1 MTVTAEPRLNVAARE
16 SLGRAVDHL
25 LSLQHPDGWWK
36 GELETNVTIDAEDIF
51 LRHYLR
57 LPDVAETT
65 RRSAVWIRS
74 KQRPDGSW
82 ATFFGGPADLSTTV
96 EAYVA
101 LRIAGDPPEAA
112 HMRRAA
118 AFVRDAGCAER
129 SRVFTRMWLSLL
141 SLWSWNDVPM
151 LPPEQILLPVSAPLS
166 IYAFGC
172 WARQTIVALQIV
184 TALQPSTTVE
194 FEIPEL
200 LTHSP
205 APPHILDRTLRL
217 YERRPLGALRR

>member
-1 MTVTAEPRLNVAARE
+1 RRMDGHRLAGDDGRRGAERHRRRARGALGPRR
-16 SLGRAVDHL
+16 GRAGPRGGARVSVTVSREVEVALERGRDHL

-57 LPDVAETT
+57 LPDIAETT

-101 LRIAGDPPEAA
+101 PRVAGHP
-112 HMRRAA
+112 
-118 AFVRDAGCAER
+118 
-129 SRVFTRMWLSLL
+129 
-141 SLWSWNDVPM
+141 
-151 LPPEQILLPVSAPLS
+151 
-166 IYAFGC
+166 
-172 WARQTIVALQIV
+172 
-184 TALQPSTTVE
+184 
-194 FEIPEL
+194 
-200 LTHSP
+200 
-205 APPHILDRTLRL
+205 
-217 YERRPLGALRR
+217 

>member
-1 MTVTAEPRLNVAARE
+1 MVTEASSSSPASPRLLDAARE
-16 SLGRAVDHL
+16 TLARATDHL
-25 LSLQHPDGWWK
+25 LSLQHADGWWK
-36 GELETNVTIDAEDIF
+36 GELETNVTIDAEDVF

-65 RRSAVWIRS
+65 RRTAVWIRS

-82 ATFFGGPADLSTTV
+82 ATYFGGPADLSTTV

-118 AFVRDAGCAER
+118 QLVRDAGGVER

-141 SLWSWNDVPM
+141 SLWSWDDVPV
-151 LPPEQILLPVSAPLS
+151 LPPEQILLPPAAPLS
-166 IYAFGC
+166 
-172 WARQTIVALQIV
+172 R
-184 TALQPSTTVE
+184 SE
-194 FEIPEL
+194 
-200 LTHSP
+200 
-205 APPHILDRTLRL
+205 
-217 YERRPLGALRR
+217 ERRVGKECRSRWSP

>member
-1 MTVTAEPRLNVAARE
+1 MQDLTPVLPRLHDAARE
-16 SLGRAVDHL
+16 TLDRAVDHL
-25 LSLQHPDGWWK
+25 LSLQQPAGWWK

-51 LRHYLR
+51 LRHYLQ

-65 RRSAVWIRS
+65 RRSAVWIRW

-101 LRIAGDPPEAA
+101 LRVAGDPPEAA

-118 AFVRDAGCAER
+118 AFVREAGGAEA

-141 SLWSWNDVPM
+141 SLLSWDAVPV
-151 LPPEQILLPVSAPLS
+151 LPPEQILLPASAPVS
-166 IYAFGC
+166 I
-172 WARQTIVALQIV
+172 
-184 TALQPSTTVE
+184 
-194 FEIPEL
+194 
-200 LTHSP
+200 
-205 APPHILDRTLRL
+205 D
-217 YERRPLGALRR
+217 